1 MPRVFHQKSR
11 VFHQINIP
19 ARSYSPDV
27 EDNPFEDNGS
37 AGGTDPPEQEAHQH
51 EQVIDAVSFD
61 RSEGKNEDCDSG
73 SQAEDNPLNFQ
84 GVDEFLFYSEEEQ
97 QESDGLDD
105 KPDNNGFG
113 DGAAVQGE
121 SGDVPAGADGGGPM
135 DAIPV
140 AVGNNADDTSVIGSA
155 DDNDQG
161 DQLNDNLGSGPES
174 TIGGNSP
181 ECPKWP
187 GYRVVE
193 LYNVDD
199 PSQYLH
205 VNVPFELES
214 CGCDAQTGFWCADY
228 LFGVDLVT
236 LCRAINL
243 DPRETIQGLEVQY
256 PWSPGGISNDGAL
269 PSEMDF
275 EKREEYKSNP
285 DPCAWDNQVHSLG
298 VFQLH
303 ATPRNQ
309 LLRLGLKGRELPGW
323 IAPVDE
329 DAPNP
334 VENPKPLDIRPIHP
348 STDCEDSADDEG
360 EESAEDEGNASEDD
374 CNKAKPSGLT
384 FNMYEESRHNEIFYY
399 LLCNQLPTRLNGKG
413 PKMNLQRKQFRQNAN
428 RRYQL
433 DTINVPGE
441 EATHK
446 LYYLNG
452 AESVKRKQ
460 ERTPAADAR
469 KHIFRRRYV
478 PRADEIEAIIAKD
491 HTHSGH
497 NAAEMRLR
505 DQYMIVNLRKR
516 VNAVHADNCPICDK
530 FKPIKKIPT
539 RAILTSRRLQ
549 LVQFDLTKFYVTD
562 EEGYQWILVVVD
574 HFTKYCWAQAF
585 LTKESLPIA
594 EFLADLFMHN
604 GVPERWHADNGGEF
618 TSAHIDAAREVLVQ
632 NVNDPIRGK
641 KLTYSHGMPRNPRCQ
656 GLVERLNQTLKT
668 RIHKQL
674 MEKGYQYKKDAV
686 WDWRPTLK
694 KVVFE
699 LNRTHV
705 KLYGVSPH
713 ILLYGF
719 AAEAPDHRPLRPEQH
734 ARLHL
739 HCANQQRK
747 AASKKGALDTPTY
760 FDSGDAVMVHALK
773 ERRSHHDLVGKNAVP
788 WPATA
793 TIVCESSTNRN
804 YYKIK
809 WTSRGIDGKK
819 KGEVAHQLWPHWCLK
834 KWLTGPGKY
843 IAGFPIKGERDEDS
857 SVDTTSEDLSDGE
870 DVSDRQDDHVSLM
883 GLCHAILCLWHM

>member
-51 EQVIDAVSFD
+51 EQLIDAVSFD

-84 GVDEFLFYSEEEQ
+84 EVDEFLFYSEEEQ
-97 QESDGLDD
+97 RDSDGLDD

-161 DQLNDNLGSGPES
+161 DQLNDNPGSGPES
-174 TIGGNSP
+174 PIGGNSP

-243 DPRETIQGLEVQY
+243 DPRETIHGLEVQY

-303 ATPRNQ
+303 ATPGNQ

-334 VENPKPLDIRPIHP
+334 VENPKPLDIHQPIV
-348 STDCEDSADDEG
+348 
-360 EESAEDEGNASEDD
+360 
-374 CNKAKPSGLT
+374 KIQRMMRAKS
-384 FNMYEESRHNEIFYY
+384 
-399 LLCNQLPTRLNGKG
+399 
-413 PKMNLQRKQFRQNAN
+413 QRR
-428 RRYQL
+428 
-433 DTINVPGE
+433 
-441 EATHK
+441 
-446 LYYLNG
+446 
-452 AESVKRKQ
+452 
-460 ERTPAADAR
+460 
-469 KHIFRRRYV
+469 
-478 PRADEIEAIIAKD
+478 
-491 HTHSGH
+491 
-497 NAAEMRLR
+497 
-505 DQYMIVNLRKR
+505 
-516 VNAVHADNCPICDK
+516 
-530 FKPIKKIPT
+530 T
-539 RAILTSRRLQ
+539 RAT
-549 LVQFDLTKFYVTD
+549 
-562 EEGYQWILVVVD
+562 
-574 HFTKYCWAQAF
+574 
-585 LTKESLPIA
+585 
-594 EFLADLFMHN
+594 
-604 GVPERWHADNGGEF
+604 
-618 TSAHIDAAREVLVQ
+618 
-632 NVNDPIRGK
+632 
-641 KLTYSHGMPRNPRCQ
+641 
-656 GLVERLNQTLKT
+656 
-668 RIHKQL
+668 
-674 MEKGYQYKKDAV
+674 
-686 WDWRPTLK
+686 
-694 KVVFE
+694 
-699 LNRTHV
+699 
-705 KLYGVSPH
+705 
-713 ILLYGF
+713 
-719 AAEAPDHRPLRPEQH
+719 PLR
-734 ARLHL
+734 
-739 HCANQQRK
+739 
-747 AASKKGALDTPTY
+747 TI
-760 FDSGDAVMVHALK
+760 
-773 ERRSHHDLVGKNAVP
+773 
-788 WPATA
+788 ATKQSQ
-793 TIVCESSTNRN
+793 V
-804 YYKIK
+804 
-809 WTSRGIDGKK
+809 
-819 KGEVAHQLWPHWCLK
+819 V
-834 KWLTGPGKY
+834 
-843 IAGFPIKGERDEDS
+843 
-857 SVDTTSEDLSDGE
+857 
-870 DVSDRQDDHVSLM
+870 
-883 GLCHAILCLWHM
+883 